1 MQVASVATSYSAL
14 KLLFMFL
21 PITSGVIAGAHN
33 TKALF
38 SLNGDKPWE
47 VWFARCAGL
56 PPLLTLVAATHQ
68 VLDLA
73 SVLTHCS
80 HDNVTHAAMKLVAF
94 WRVI

>member
-56 PPLLTLVAATHQ
+56 PPLLTLVAAAQQ
-68 VLDLA
+68 VNQSQKLRKFFDLNRQ
-73 SVLTHCS
+73 H
-80 HDNVTHAAMKLVAF
+80 HFM
-94 WRVI
+94 